1 MAHRHDFETMYR
13 PSVAPA
19 VEERG
24 IKAVEI
30 RECTS
35 CGKKVPFVLIKE
47 EWFTLYI
54 EPETEEQ
61 DILLA

>member
-47 EWFTLYI
+47 EWFPLYI